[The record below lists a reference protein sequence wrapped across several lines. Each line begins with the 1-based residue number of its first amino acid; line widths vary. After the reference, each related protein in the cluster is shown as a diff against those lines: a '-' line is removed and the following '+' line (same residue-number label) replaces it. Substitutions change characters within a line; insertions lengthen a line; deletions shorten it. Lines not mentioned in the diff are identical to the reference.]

1 MLDQATARATMK
13 WQVAPGREPIRLD
26 AFVRECLPH
35 LSRREV
41 DQAMRDGFF
50 FIDGR
55 VARKGD
61 RLSAGDSLVF
71 DGSAALL
78 AANPLPDASLDVPIV
93 YEDSSVLIVDK
104 PAGIATHG
112 FSRRRM
118 GTLANSIMSQHSPL
132 LGVGKNRWEPGLVHR
147 LGTGKLGPL
156 FVAQTTTTL
165 DRPDA

>member
-41 DQAMRDGFF
+41 DQAMRDRFF

-61 RLSAGDSLVF
+61 RLSAGDQLVF

-93 YEDSSVLIVDK
+93 YED
-104 PAGIATHG
+104 
-112 FSRRRM
+112 
-118 GTLANSIMSQHSPL
+118 
-132 LGVGKNRWEPGLVHR
+132 
-147 LGTGKLGPL
+147 
-156 FVAQTTTTL
+156 
-165 DRPDA
+165 